1 MGQQG
6 QQTFLGM
13 VEMKYE
19 ANAVVGEILGM
30 KAGAEVQVVMGH
42 FAMVLVKSRS
52 HLFSWHQ
59 FD

>member
-1 MGQQG
+1 MGQQE

-42 FAMVLVKSRS
+42 FAMVLVKS
-52 HLFSWHQ
+52 LPNKEQ
-59 FD
+59 F